1 MSQLL
6 RSVLYVPAMNPRAM
20 QKALGLPVDAV
31 VFDLEDSILETQK
44 DEARVALQKFLSERQ
59 EQDPACRIVI
69 RINSID
75 SGFWEKDL
83 ELIKALR
90 PAAVLLPKVIS
101 AATIQQADRYLNDGG
116 VTTKI
121 WIMVENPMGIL
132 KLDQIV
138 EQACGHNLECLVLGT
153 NDLIK
158 DTDIDPGENRIN
170 FGPWFARVIMVAK
183 SYNLPVID
191 GVMNDFHDTDGLEKE
206 SRLAK
211 GMGMAG
217 KTIIHPKQVD
227 TVNTVFSP
235 TAQELAW
242 WNQIVLAY
250 QLPENI
256 NKGVINVDGVMVERL
271 HLESAQK
278 KLQLFST
285 AETRALA

>member
-20 QKALGLPVDAV
+20 QKALSLPVDAV
-31 VFDLEDSILETQK
+31 VFDLEDSILESQK
-44 DEARVALQKFLSERQ
+44 DEARLALQGFLSEQQGR
-59 EQDPACRIVI
+59 ESASKIVI
-69 RINSID
+69 RINSVD
-75 SGFWEKDL
+75 SDFWQKDL

-101 AATIQQADRYLNDGG
+101 AATIVQADQYINDTGLH
-116 VTTKI
+116 TKI

-132 KLDQIV
+132 KLDDIV
-138 EQACGHNLECLVLGT
+138 EQASGHNLECLVLGT

-158 DTDIDPGENRIN
+158 DTDIEPGENRCN

-191 GVMNDFHDTDGLEKE
+191 GVMNDFHDVDGLEKE

-227 TVNTVFSP
+227 IVNTVFSP
-235 TAQELAW
+235 TQQELAW
-242 WNQIVLAY
+242 WNKIVDAY

-278 KLQLFST
+278 KLHIFAT
-285 AETRALA
+285 ATAR